1 MNAPKLRFKEFNDEW
16 KITNINEQ
24 CEVFGRIGF
33 RGYTTN
39 DLVEKGQGAISLS
52 PSNIKGT
59 SLNIEKENTYIS
71 MFKYEESPEIKIYNN
86 DIIFVKT
93 GSSYGK
99 VALIEGLNELA
110 TINPQLIV
118 LKNIKC
124 NNKVLC
130 ELLNDNRIQI
140 QVEQTVVG
148 GTIPTLSQAEFKKY
162 KFYLPQENE
171 QNKIGK
177 LLKLLDK
184 KIELQTKKIENLKL
198 FKLYTENS
206 LLNSSSSIHW
216 KKLKLNDILIEGNK
230 EPVKNTNDFKKIT
243 IKLNLNG
250 LEFNESKREMS
261 DKRPFYIREENEIII
276 GKQNY
281 FNGSIAIVTKEFSG
295 CICSNAI
302 MSFKVKKGYNL
313 KYIYLYL
320 SQKRYMKEREFLANG
335 TGQKELSEKEFLKFT
350 IKVPEDS
357 VVNNITNIIDKINK
371 KINFENNKLNKLIEL
386 KKGLMQNMFV

>member
-1 MNAPKLRFKEFNDEW
+1 MK
-16 KITNINEQ
+16 
-24 CEVFGRIGF
+24 
-33 RGYTTN
+33 
-39 DLVEKGQGAISLS
+39 
-52 PSNIKGT
+52 
-59 SLNIEKENTYIS
+59 
-71 MFKYEESPEIKIYNN
+71 
-86 DIIFVKT
+86 
-93 GSSYGK
+93 
-99 VALIEGLNELA
+99 
-110 TINPQLIV
+110 
-118 LKNIKC
+118 
-124 NNKVLC
+124 
-130 ELLNDNRIQI
+130 
-140 QVEQTVVG
+140 
-148 GTIPTLSQAEFKKY
+148 TLS
-162 KFYLPQENE
+162 YL
-171 QNKIGK
+171 
-177 LLKLLDK
+177 
-184 KIELQTKKIENLKL
+184 
-198 FKLYTENS
+198 KLYTENS

-302 MSFKVKKGYNL
+302 MSFKVKEGYNL
-313 KYIYLYL
+313 NYIYLYL

-357 VVNNITNIIDKINK
+357 VVNNITTIIDKINK

>member
-1 MNAPKLRFKEFNDEW
+1 MNAPKLRFKEFNDGWQKKELREISQIYDGTHQTPNYIQNGVPFVSVEDISDIEKTNKFISKNAFEKEF
-16 KITNINEQ
+16 KIKPQVNDILMTRITAGIIGATAIVKNNNPLGYYVSLALIRKNKEIDVNYLNQYINCFKFKKELNKRIIHVAFPKKINLGDIGKCKISITSINEQ
-24 CEVFGRIGF
+24 
-33 RGYTTN
+33 
-39 DLVEKGQGAISLS
+39 Q
-52 PSNIKGT
+52 
-59 SLNIEKENTYIS
+59 
-71 MFKYEESPEIKIYNN
+71 
-86 DIIFVKT
+86 
-93 GSSYGK
+93 
-99 VALIEGLNELA
+99 
-110 TINPQLIV
+110 
-118 LKNIKC
+118 
-124 NNKVLC
+124 
-130 ELLNDNRIQI
+130 
-140 QVEQTVVG
+140 
-148 GTIPTLSQAEFKKY
+148 
-162 KFYLPQENE
+162 
-171 QNKIGK
+171 KIGK
-177 LLKLLDK
+177 MLNILDR
-184 KIELQTKKIENLKL
+184 KIELQSKKIEDLKL
-198 FKLYTENS
+198 LKLYTENS

-302 MSFKVKKGYNL
+302 MSFKVKEGYNL
-313 KYIYLYL
+313 NYIYLYL

-357 VVNNITNIIDKINK
+357 VVNNITTIIDKINK

-386 KKGLMQNMFV
+386 KKGLMQSMFV